1 MPNSFSR
8 RDLLSYSSVSLSG
21 LGLGSLLR
29 HPTFG
34 NDAQGTS
41 SATRIKA
48 CIFIF
53 QYGGPSHLDTF
64 DMKPDATRDIRGEF
78 EPISSSVPG
87 LPVCEHLPQ
96 LSKRMHQVAL
106 IRSMHHTNR
115 LHDSASTE
123 VLTGYPSPTGDRENF
138 SPTSQFYPSFG
149 GAMSHLWNHKKLDIV
164 HAALPWVFHN
174 VVNVPCQGG
183 GFLGH
188 QFDPFQIVA
197 DPVSVS
203 YRAKMLE
210 KPIDLTFD
218 RIEQRLDLLSKVELG
233 VSTRQ
238 LPQQVKEWR
247 RLHERS
253 VDLLSAHQLRTA
265 LRIDLEDSRTRE
277 KYGLYKVPS
286 TASGVG
292 AQNAYGQNL
301 RGQNLLLARR
311 LVEAGVPFVNVYDYK
326 QQGQNWDAHAD
337 NFRQHKDHLLPA
349 ADRGIA
355 ALIEDL
361 NERGLLESTL
371 IVSTGEFGRTPR
383 INRQGGRDHWPDCY
397 TVLLAGG
404 GSKGGFVLGASDPN
418 GAYPIEAPVSPAD
431 LSATIYWR
439 FGIDPGSEIYDAT
452 GRPHRLSS
460 GSPIRALFM

>member
-123 VLTGYPSPTGDRENF
+123 VLTGYSSPTGDRENF

-174 VVNVPCQGG
+174 VVNVPCQG
-183 GFLGH
+183 
-188 QFDPFQIVA
+188 
-197 DPVSVS
+197 
-203 YRAKMLE
+203 
-210 KPIDLTFD
+210 
-218 RIEQRLDLLSKVELG
+218 
-233 VSTRQ
+233 
-238 LPQQVKEWR
+238 
-247 RLHERS
+247 
-253 VDLLSAHQLRTA
+253 
-265 LRIDLEDSRTRE
+265 
-277 KYGLYKVPS
+277 
-286 TASGVG
+286 
-292 AQNAYGQNL
+292 
-301 RGQNLLLARR
+301 
-311 LVEAGVPFVNVYDYK
+311 
-326 QQGQNWDAHAD
+326 
-337 NFRQHKDHLLPA
+337 
-349 ADRGIA
+349 
-355 ALIEDL
+355 
-361 NERGLLESTL
+361 
-371 IVSTGEFGRTPR
+371 
-383 INRQGGRDHWPDCY
+383 
-397 TVLLAGG
+397 
-404 GSKGGFVLGASDPN
+404 GGFVLGASDPN